1 MLSPH
6 CRTPLLIPGI
16 ARRGSS
22 DTRTLGAVRA
32 GTNASRLTA
41 AAIAL
46 LYETSNSGPRTALR
60 SLIPRVQCLHQQC
73 LGLALLQPQF
83 SLLQRRLSF
92 QDVATRFSKLQ
103 TRALLRRYKTRTTT
117 PSSLFLQTRP
127 KETKNG
133 YSRDIF
139 GDRQRNDVR
148 EGMTQRH
155 AKRDVLLLRTA
166 GDRACRRPE
175 RLPWFARAEGCT
187 RPESPARTLWQPP
200 LLRGALD

>member
-1 MLSPH
+1 M
-6 CRTPLLIPGI
+6 
-16 ARRGSS
+16 
-22 DTRTLGAVRA
+22 
-32 GTNASRLTA
+32 
-41 AAIAL
+41 AL
-46 LYETSNSGPRTALR
+46 LAQRCAVSRAPRPCLPPASAL
-60 SLIPRVQCLHQQC
+60 C
-73 LGLALLQPQF
+73 LGLALLQPHPASCSAGF
-83 SLLQRRLSF
+83 RF
-92 QDVATRFSKLQ
+92 QAVATRFSKLQ
-103 TRALLRRYKTRTTT
+103 TRALLRPLQNPNNPT

-127 KETKNG
+127 NEAKNG

-200 LLRGALD
+200 LLRRALG